1 MNGLIHIVAVG
12 LVGGLLALT
21 LRQQKPEMALL
32 ISLMTSLIIAMQV
45 IADVGTVVSEIE
57 EIINECGVEMKY
69 FAVCVKAVGISYISQ
84 FAAEILRD
92 GGETA
97 TASKVEAA
105 GKVAILILTLPVIM
119 SFLRLCIKAVDGL

>member
-1 MNGLIHIVAVG
+1 MSGLIHIVAVG

-97 TASKVEAA
+97 TASKVEAT